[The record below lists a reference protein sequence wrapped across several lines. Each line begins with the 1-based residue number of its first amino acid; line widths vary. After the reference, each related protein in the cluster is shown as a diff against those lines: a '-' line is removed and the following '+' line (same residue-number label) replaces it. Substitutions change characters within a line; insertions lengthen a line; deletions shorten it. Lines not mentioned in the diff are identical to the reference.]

1 MAKILSFYTLNK
13 PASDSEGELRR
24 WMQLVSVYSKRSLSL
39 SREKFNAI
47 SAVAQGFSS
56 LLVPEYFAGLWQ
68 FSILRQLT
76 WVPKCSWDLE
86 AMNTRPEAYRAP
98 SWSWASVDGPLD
110 YDSTFLELDGEVYLY
125 RSDLI
130 SCQIEPKSADNPF
143 GEILAGPLKLKGV
156 LRQAWFNPSE
166 KHILWANEDDDISG
180 AINAFCLAES
190 RQGSSK
196 QVEDNPSTDQESGFE
211 AFHDESGNWPP
222 IQVFCLP
229 I

>member
-1 MAKILSFYTLNK
+1 
-13 PASDSEGELRR
+13 
-24 WMQLVSVYSKRSLSL
+24 
-39 SREKFNAI
+39 
-47 SAVAQGFSS
+47 
-56 LLVPEYFAGLWQ
+56 
-68 FSILRQLT
+68 
-76 WVPKCSWDLE
+76 
-86 AMNTRPEAYRAP
+86 
-98 SWSWASVDGPLD
+98 
-110 YDSTFLELDGEVYLY
+110 VYLY
-125 RSDLI
+125 RSDFI

-143 GEILAGPLKLKGV
+143 GEVLAGSLKLKGL

-222 IQVFCLP
+222 MQVFCLP
-229 I
+229 IWALEKAIWMGLLLVKSEKETFKCVGSFQNGV